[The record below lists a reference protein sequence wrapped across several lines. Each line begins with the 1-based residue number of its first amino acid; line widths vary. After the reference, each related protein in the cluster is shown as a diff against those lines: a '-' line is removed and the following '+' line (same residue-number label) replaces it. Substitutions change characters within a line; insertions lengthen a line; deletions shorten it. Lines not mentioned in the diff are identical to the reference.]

1 MNTPYRT
8 IRPLRTVGLC
18 VAIALLASCAT
29 GPRYRSA
36 AMIATDQGRD
46 LARAEIRFA
55 ADPRALA
62 PGELTTAELHF
73 GQAPGLTFH
82 ADVELSEERI
92 TAYLGAMEFLAT
104 WPRGWTWG
112 WIQTGG
118 VVICDVAATE
128 LVCEVSAQP
137 SFFSLERGEIRY
149 FDEYLV
155 GADGLTR
162 VQARFDRAVAL
173 ADWLAEQQDARLLSA
188 RPLNLGTGPDLNA
201 TYQAALA
208 AAAADDEVPE
218 WLVRLVES
226 GTVDRDLTEA
236 SMLVAALYNIDT
248 VVQSGPYRLAIR

>member
-1 MNTPYRT
+1 MNTLYQTMRS
-8 IRPLRTVGLC
+8 LQAAGLC
-18 VAIALLASCAT
+18 AAIALLAGCAT
-29 GPRYRSA
+29 GPRYRSNA
-36 AMIATDQGRD
+36 LVTADQGRD

-55 ADPRALA
+55 ADPLSLAL
-62 PGELTTAELHF
+62 GQLTTAELHF

-82 ADVELSEERI
+82 ADVELSQDRL

-118 VVICDVAATE
+118 VVTCDIEAAE

-149 FDEYLV
+149 FDEYFV
-155 GADGLTR
+155 GADGLAR

-173 ADWLAEQQDARLLSA
+173 ADWLAEQQDASLLSA
-188 RPLNLGTGPDLNA
+188 RPVNLGIGPDLNA

-208 AAAADDEVPE
+208 AAEANDEVPE
-218 WLVRLVES
+218 WLARLVQS
-226 GTVDRDLTEA
+226 GTVDRDLSEA
-236 SMLVAALYNIDT
+236 SMLVAALYNIDM
-248 VVQSGPYRLAIR
+248 VVQSGPYRVTTR